1 MWRPA
6 HPSRAELGER
16 MLPFTRELYIDADDF
31 REEANKKYKRLVLGK
46 RVRLRNAYVI
56 EADEVLKDSA
66 GNIVE
71 VHARTIPD
79 TLGTNPA
86 DGIKP
91 KGVSSGYLPARA
103 SRQTVR
109 LYDRLFNHE
118 SPDKGDSDFLDH
130 INPDSL
136 QIVEQAWIE
145 PSLLEAH
152 RNRASS
158 LSARATLWRTAMI
171 TVRIRRCL
179 TAPSV
184 CATAGRAG
192 RGRPMS
198 LYLYNTMSGEKELFE
213 PLVPDTV
220 TMYVCGPTVYNLAHI
235 GNARPV
241 VVFDTLFRVLQT
253 HFDTVT
259 YARNITDVD
268 DKIIAAAKEGERSIE
283 SVTDEF
289 TAKYREDMAQ
299 LNALPPTLEPHAT
312 HNIEAMIAL
321 TRTLIEKGHAYE
333 SQGHVLFAVES
344 MADYGKLSR
353 RSLDDMLA
361 GARVEVADYKRHP
374 GDFVLWKPAAEDEP
388 GWDSP
393 WGRGRPGWHL
403 ECSAM
408 IRAHLG
414 DTIDIHGGGRDL
426 IFPHHENEIAQSRCA
441 HGGDYVRYWM
451 HNAYLDI
458 DGEKMSKSL
467 GNFRTVRDLLQ
478 AYRGE
483 VLRFALLSAHYR
495 SPLNFS
501 ATCWS
506 RPRPRWA
513 ASTAPCGK
521 CRISSWTWRCRW
533 PKSRS
538 TRL

>member
-1 MWRPA
+1 MP
-6 HPSRAELGER
+6 
-16 MLPFTRELYIDADDF
+16 
-31 REEANKKYKRLVLGK
+31 
-46 RVRLRNAYVI
+46 
-56 EADEVLKDSA
+56 
-66 GNIVE
+66 
-71 VHARTIPD
+71 
-79 TLGTNPA
+79 
-86 DGIKP
+86 
-91 KGVSSGYLPARA
+91 
-103 SRQTVR
+103 
-109 LYDRLFNHE
+109 
-118 SPDKGDSDFLDH
+118 
-130 INPDSL
+130 
-136 QIVEQAWIE
+136 
-145 PSLLEAH
+145 
-152 RNRASS
+152 
-158 LSARATLWRTAMI
+158 
-171 TVRIRRCL
+171 L
-179 TAPSV
+179 T
-184 CATAGRAG
+184 
-192 RGRPMS
+192 
-198 LYLYNTMSGEKELFE
+198 LYNTMSGKKELFQ
-213 PLVPDTV
+213 PLQPDRV

-241 VVFDTLFRVLQT
+241 VVFDTLFRLLQT
-253 HFDTVT
+253 HYDDVI

-268 DKIIAAAKEGERSIE
+268 DKIIAAAREGGRSIE

-289 TAKYREDMAQ
+289 TAKYRQDMAA
-299 LNALPPTLEPHAT
+299 LNALEPTLEPHAT
-312 HNIEAMIAL
+312 HNIDAMIEL

-344 MADYGKLSR
+344 MPDYGKLSR

-374 GDFVLWKPAAEDEP
+374 GDFVLWKPADDADP

-414 DTIDIHGGGRDL
+414 ETIDIHGGGRDL

-467 GNFRTVRDLLQ
+467 GNFRTVRDLLGS
-478 AYRGE
+478 YRGE

-501 ATCWS
+501 AELLEQAQSTLDSLYGTLRQVQDIELDTEVPLAGEPFYEALNDDLNTPVAIAEIHALAKQLHKADEDGKPALKARILAAGNLLGILEQDPEAWLQG
-506 RPRPRWA
+506 A
-513 ASTAPCGK
+513 ASDDAIGAAEIEALIEARSAAKSARDFALADQIRDDLAKQGVVLEDSREGT
-521 CRISSWTWRCRW
+521 TWKRG
-533 PKSRS
+533 
-538 TRL
+538 